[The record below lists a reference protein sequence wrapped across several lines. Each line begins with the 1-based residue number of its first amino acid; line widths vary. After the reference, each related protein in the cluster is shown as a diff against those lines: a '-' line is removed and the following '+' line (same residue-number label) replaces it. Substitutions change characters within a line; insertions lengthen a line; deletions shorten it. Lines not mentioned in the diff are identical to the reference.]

1 LGFESED
8 LKITARFIKSS
19 ADAAHFPA
27 AGAPEIA
34 FAGRSNVGK
43 SSLLNSLIGA
53 RLAHV
58 SSTPGRTRTI
68 NFFAIHEGKAEQPA
82 LLFADL
88 PGYGYAKISKAISA
102 EWPKFIE
109 PYLRERETLALTV
122 VLVDSGVPT
131 QASDVL
137 LVEWLEEHRRPYL
150 LVATKTDRL
159 SGNQRSQAL
168 RRVARDF
175 DTDEVVP
182 YSVKTGAGREEL
194 WRRIRAAARAA
205 LSLRVP

>member
-1 LGFESED
+1 V
-8 LKITARFIKSS
+8 KITARFIKSA

-27 AGAPEIA
+27 PGAPEIA

-43 SSLLNSLIGA
+43 SSLLNSLIA
-53 RLAHV
+53 IRLAHV

-68 NFFAIHEGKAEQPA
+68 NFFGIYEGKAEQPVM
-82 LLFADL
+82 LFADL
-88 PGYGYAKISKAISA
+88 PGYGYAKLAKSISA

-109 PYLRERETLALTV
+109 PYLRTRATLALTI

-131 QASDVL
+131 QKSDQQ

-168 RRVARDF
+168 RRIAQDF
-175 DTDEVVP
+175 DADDVVA
-182 YSVKTGAGREEL
+182 YSAKTGAGRGEL
-194 WRRIRAAARAA
+194 WRSVCAAARAA
-205 LSLRVP
+205 FSFRMP